1 MNEKELRKI
10 SRKELL
16 ELLLEQANR
25 IVDLENEL
33 TKIKAKLEDKKIM
46 LNEAGNLAEASLKI
60 TDLFQKTMETCKI
73 YSDNIDELNS
83 RIEKEV
89 RKKYEEIEKQRIAE
103 LESTYKN
110 NVISANNSKRDKA
123 KIKYIKSLI
132 LIITQNAV
140 KVKHKNRLDKLSGKK

>member
-25 IVDLENEL
+25 IVDLEKEL
-33 TKIKAKLEDKKIM
+33 ADAKAKLEDKRIM

-73 YSDNIDELNS
+73 YSDNVEELNS

-89 RKKYEEIEKQRIAE
+89 REKYETIEKQKLIE
-103 LESTYKN
+103 LENTYKN
-110 NVISANNSKRDKA
+110 NAISTKNSKRDKQ
-123 KIKYIKSLI
+123 KKQTKS
-132 LIITQNAV
+132 
-140 KVKHKNRLDKLSGKK
+140 KKKKK

>member
-25 IVDLENEL
+25 IIDLEKEL
-33 TKIKAKLEDKKIM
+33 ANAKAKLEDKRIM

-73 YSDNIDELNS
+73 YSDNIEELNS

-89 RKKYEEIEKQRIAE
+89 REKYETIEKQKLIE
-103 LESTYKN
+103 LENTYKN
-110 NVISANNSKRDKA
+110 NAISTKNSKRDKQ
-123 KIKYIKSLI
+123 KKQTKS
-132 LIITQNAV
+132 
-140 KVKHKNRLDKLSGKK
+140 KKNKK

>member
-25 IVDLENEL
+25 IIDLEKEL
-33 TKIKAKLEDKKIM
+33 ANAKAKLEDKRIM
-46 LNEAGNLAEASLKI
+46 LNEAGNLAEASIKI

-73 YSDNIDELNS
+73 YSDNIEELNS

-89 RKKYEEIEKQRIAE
+89 REKYETIEKQKLIE
-103 LESTYKN
+103 LENTYKN
-110 NVISANNSKRDKA
+110 NAISTKNSKRDKQ
-123 KIKYIKSLI
+123 KKQTKS
-132 LIITQNAV
+132 
-140 KVKHKNRLDKLSGKK
+140 KKNKK

>member
-25 IVDLENEL
+25 IIDLEKEL
-33 TKIKAKLEDKKIM
+33 ANAKAKLEDKTIM
-46 LNEAGNLAEASLKI
+46 LNEAGNIAEASLKI

-73 YSDNIDELNS
+73 YSDNIEELNS

-89 RKKYEEIEKQRIAE
+89 REKYEEIEKQKLIE
-103 LESTYKN
+103 LENTYKN
-110 NVISANNSKRDKA
+110 NAISTKNSKRDKQ
-123 KIKYIKSLI
+123 KKQTKS
-132 LIITQNAV
+132 
-140 KVKHKNRLDKLSGKK
+140 KKKKK

>member
-25 IVDLENEL
+25 IIDLEKEL
-33 TKIKAKLEDKKIM
+33 ANAKAKLEDKRIM

-73 YSDNIDELNS
+73 YSDNIEELNS

-89 RKKYEEIEKQRIAE
+89 REKYEAIEKQKLIE
-103 LESTYKN
+103 LENTYKN
-110 NVISANNSKRDKA
+110 NAISTKNSKRDKQ
-123 KIKYIKSLI
+123 KKQTKS
-132 LIITQNAV
+132 
-140 KVKHKNRLDKLSGKK
+140 KKKKK

>member
-25 IVDLENEL
+25 IIDLEKKL
-33 TKIKAKLEDKKIM
+33 ADAKAKLEDKKIM

-73 YSDNIDELNS
+73 YSDNIEELNS

-89 RKKYEEIEKQRIAE
+89 RDKYEAIEKQKLIE
-103 LESTYKN
+103 LENTYKN
-110 NVISANNSKRDKA
+110 NAISTKNSKRDKQ
-123 KIKYIKSLI
+123 KKQTKS
-132 LIITQNAV
+132 
-140 KVKHKNRLDKLSGKK
+140 KKKKK

>member
-25 IVDLENEL
+25 IVDLEKEL
-33 TKIKAKLEDKKIM
+33 ADAKAKLEDKRIM

-73 YSDNIDELNS
+73 YSDNIEELNS

-89 RKKYEEIEKQRIAE
+89 REKYEAVEKQKLIE
-103 LESTYKN
+103 LENTYKN
-110 NVISANNSKRDKA
+110 NAISTKNSKRDKQ
-123 KIKYIKSLI
+123 KKQTKS
-132 LIITQNAV
+132 
-140 KVKHKNRLDKLSGKK
+140 KKKKK

>member
-73 YSDNIDELNS
+73 YADNIDELNS

-110 NVISANNSKRDKA
+110 NVISANNSKRDK
-123 KIKYIKSLI
+123 KKKQTKS
-132 LIITQNAV
+132 
-140 KVKHKNRLDKLSGKK
+140 KKKKK

>member
-83 RIEKEV
+83 RIDKEV

-110 NVISANNSKRDKA
+110 NVISANNSKRDK
-123 KIKYIKSLI
+123 KKKQTKS
-132 LIITQNAV
+132 
-140 KVKHKNRLDKLSGKK
+140 KKKKK

>member
-25 IVDLENEL
+25 IIDLEKEL
-33 TKIKAKLEDKKIM
+33 ANAKAKLEDKRIM

-73 YSDNIDELNS
+73 YSYNIEELNS

-89 RKKYEEIEKQRIAE
+89 REKYETIEKQKLIE
-103 LESTYKN
+103 LENTYKN
-110 NVISANNSKRDKA
+110 NAISTKNSKRDKQ
-123 KIKYIKSLI
+123 KKQTKS
-132 LIITQNAV
+132 
-140 KVKHKNRLDKLSGKK
+140 KKNKK

>member
-25 IVDLENEL
+25 IIDLEKEL
-33 TKIKAKLEDKKIM
+33 ANAKAKLEDKRIM
-46 LNEAGNLAEASLKI
+46 LNEAGNLAEASFKI

-73 YSDNIDELNS
+73 YSDNIEELNS

-89 RKKYEEIEKQRIAE
+89 REKYETIEKQKLIE
-103 LESTYKN
+103 LENTYKN
-110 NVISANNSKRDKA
+110 NAISTKNSKRDKQ
-123 KIKYIKSLI
+123 KKQTKS
-132 LIITQNAV
+132 
-140 KVKHKNRLDKLSGKK
+140 KKKKK

>member
-25 IVDLENEL
+25 IVDLEKEL
-33 TKIKAKLEDKKIM
+33 ANAKAKLEDKRIM

-73 YSDNIDELNS
+73 YSDNIEELNS

-89 RKKYEEIEKQRIAE
+89 REKYEAIEKQKLIE
-103 LESTYKN
+103 LENTYKN
-110 NVISANNSKRDKA
+110 NAISIKNSKRDKQ
-123 KIKYIKSLI
+123 KKQTKS
-132 LIITQNAV
+132 
-140 KVKHKNRLDKLSGKK
+140 KKKKK

>member
-25 IVDLENEL
+25 IVDLEKEL
-33 TKIKAKLEDKKIM
+33 ADAKAKLEDKRIM
-46 LNEAGNLAEASLKI
+46 LNEAGNLAKASLKI

-73 YSDNIDELNS
+73 YSDNIEELNS

-89 RKKYEEIEKQRIAE
+89 REKYETIEKQKLIE
-103 LESTYKN
+103 LENTYKN
-110 NVISANNSKRDKA
+110 NAISTKNSKRDKQ
-123 KIKYIKSLI
+123 KKQTKS
-132 LIITQNAV
+132 
-140 KVKHKNRLDKLSGKK
+140 KKKKK

>member
-25 IVDLENEL
+25 IVDLEKEL
-33 TKIKAKLEDKKIM
+33 ANAKAKLEDKRIM

-73 YSDNIDELNS
+73 YSDNVEELNS

-89 RKKYEEIEKQRIAE
+89 REKYETIEKQKLIE
-103 LESTYKN
+103 LENTYKN
-110 NVISANNSKRDKA
+110 NAISTKNSKRDKQ
-123 KIKYIKSLI
+123 KKQTKS
-132 LIITQNAV
+132 
-140 KVKHKNRLDKLSGKK
+140 KKKKK

>member
-25 IVDLENEL
+25 IVDLEKEL
-33 TKIKAKLEDKKIM
+33 ADAKAKLEDKRIM

-73 YSDNIDELNS
+73 YSDNIEELNS

-89 RKKYEEIEKQRIAE
+89 GEKYEAIEKQKLIE
-103 LESTYKN
+103 LENTYKN
-110 NVISANNSKRDKA
+110 NAISTKNSKRDKQ
-123 KIKYIKSLI
+123 KKQTKS
-132 LIITQNAV
+132 
-140 KVKHKNRLDKLSGKK
+140 KKKKK

>member
-16 ELLLEQANR
+16 EMLLEQANR
-25 IVDLENEL
+25 IVDLEKEL
-33 TKIKAKLEDKKIM
+33 ADAKAKLEDKRIM

-73 YSDNIDELNS
+73 YSDNIEELNS

-89 RKKYEEIEKQRIAE
+89 REKYETIEKQKLIE
-103 LESTYKN
+103 LENTYKN
-110 NVISANNSKRDKA
+110 NAISTKNSKRDKQ
-123 KIKYIKSLI
+123 KKQPKS
-132 LIITQNAV
+132 
-140 KVKHKNRLDKLSGKK
+140 KKKNK

>member
-33 TKIKAKLEDKKIM
+33 TEMKAKLDDKKIM

-89 RKKYEEIEKQRIAE
+89 REKYEEIEKQRITE

-110 NVISANNSKRDKA
+110 NVISANNSKRDK
-123 KIKYIKSLI
+123 KKKQTKS
-132 LIITQNAV
+132 
-140 KVKHKNRLDKLSGKK
+140 KKKKK

>member
-25 IVDLENEL
+25 IIDLEKEL
-33 TKIKAKLEDKKIM
+33 ANAKAKLEDKTIM

-73 YSDNIDELNS
+73 YSDNIEELNS

-89 RKKYEEIEKQRIAE
+89 REKYETIEKQKHIE
-103 LESTYKN
+103 LENTYKN
-110 NVISANNSKRDKA
+110 NAISTKNSKRDKQ
-123 KIKYIKSLI
+123 KKQTKS
-132 LIITQNAV
+132 
-140 KVKHKNRLDKLSGKK
+140 KKKKK

>member
-25 IVDLENEL
+25 IVDLEKEL
-33 TKIKAKLEDKKIM
+33 ADAKAKLEDKRIM

-73 YSDNIDELNS
+73 YSDNVEELNS

-89 RKKYEEIEKQRIAE
+89 REKYEAIEKQKLIE
-103 LESTYKN
+103 LENTYKN
-110 NVISANNSKRDKA
+110 NAISIKNSKRDKQ
-123 KIKYIKSLI
+123 KKQTKS
-132 LIITQNAV
+132 
-140 KVKHKNRLDKLSGKK
+140 KKKKK

>member
-103 LESTYKN
+103 LENTYKN
-110 NVISANNSKRDKA
+110 NVISANNSKRDK
-123 KIKYIKSLI
+123 KKKQTKS
-132 LIITQNAV
+132 
-140 KVKHKNRLDKLSGKK
+140 KKKKK

>member
-25 IVDLENEL
+25 IVDLEKEL
-33 TKIKAKLEDKKIM
+33 ADAKAKLEDKRIM

-73 YSDNIDELNS
+73 YSDNIEELNS

-89 RKKYEEIEKQRIAE
+89 REKYETIEKQKLIE
-103 LESTYKN
+103 LENTYKN
-110 NVISANNSKRDKA
+110 NAISTKNSKRDKQ
-123 KIKYIKSLI
+123 KKQTKS
-132 LIITQNAV
+132 
-140 KVKHKNRLDKLSGKK
+140 KKKKK

>member
-25 IVDLENEL
+25 IVDLEKEL
-33 TKIKAKLEDKKIM
+33 ADAKAKLEDKRIM

-73 YSDNIDELNS
+73 YSDNVEELNS
-83 RIEKEV
+83 RVEKEV
-89 RKKYEEIEKQRIAE
+89 REKYEAIEKQKLIE
-103 LESTYKN
+103 LENNYKN
-110 NVISANNSKRDKA
+110 NAISTKNSKRDKQ
-123 KIKYIKSLI
+123 KKQTKS
-132 LIITQNAV
+132 
-140 KVKHKNRLDKLSGKK
+140 KKKKK

>member
-25 IVDLENEL
+25 IVDLEKEL
-33 TKIKAKLEDKKIM
+33 ADAKTKLEDKRIM

-73 YSDNIDELNS
+73 YTDNVEELNS

-89 RKKYEEIEKQRIAE
+89 RDKYEAIEKQKLIE
-103 LESTYKN
+103 LENTYKN
-110 NVISANNSKRDKA
+110 NAISTKNSKRDKQ
-123 KIKYIKSLI
+123 KKQTKS
-132 LIITQNAV
+132 
-140 KVKHKNRLDKLSGKK
+140 KKKKK

>member
-1 MNEKELRKI
+1 MNQKELRKI

-25 IVDLENEL
+25 IVDLEKEL
-33 TKIKAKLEDKKIM
+33 ADAKAKLKDKRIM

-73 YSDNIDELNS
+73 YSDNIEELNS

-89 RKKYEEIEKQRIAE
+89 REKYEAIEKQKLIE
-103 LESTYKN
+103 LENTYKN
-110 NVISANNSKRDKA
+110 NAISTKNSKRDKQ
-123 KIKYIKSLI
+123 KKQTKS
-132 LIITQNAV
+132 
-140 KVKHKNRLDKLSGKK
+140 KKKKK

>member
-33 TKIKAKLEDKKIM
+33 TKIRAKLEDKKIM

-110 NVISANNSKRDKA
+110 NVISANNSKRDK
-123 KIKYIKSLI
+123 KKKQTKS
-132 LIITQNAV
+132 
-140 KVKHKNRLDKLSGKK
+140 KKKKK

>member
-25 IVDLENEL
+25 IVDLEKEL
-33 TKIKAKLEDKKIM
+33 ADAKAKLEDKRIM

-73 YSDNIDELNS
+73 YSDNIEELNS

-89 RKKYEEIEKQRIAE
+89 REKYEEIEKQKLIE
-103 LESTYKN
+103 LENTYKN
-110 NVISANNSKRDKA
+110 NAISTKNSKRDKQ
-123 KIKYIKSLI
+123 KKQTKS
-132 LIITQNAV
+132 
-140 KVKHKNRLDKLSGKK
+140 KKKKK

>member
-25 IVDLENEL
+25 IVDLEKEL
-33 TKIKAKLEDKKIM
+33 ADAKAKLEDKRIM

-73 YSDNIDELNS
+73 YSDNIEELNS

-89 RKKYEEIEKQRIAE
+89 REKYETIEKQKLIE
-103 LESTYKN
+103 LENTYKN
-110 NVISANNSKRDKA
+110 NAISTKNSKRDQQK
-123 KIKYIKSLI
+123 KQTKS
-132 LIITQNAV
+132 
-140 KVKHKNRLDKLSGKK
+140 KKKKK

>member
-89 RKKYEEIEKQRIAE
+89 REKYEKIEKQRIAE

-110 NVISANNSKRDKA
+110 NVISANNSKRDK
-123 KIKYIKSLI
+123 KKKQ
-132 LIITQNAV
+132 TKPNR
-140 KVKHKNRLDKLSGKK
+140 KNRRKSSIPIGIFDKEKD

>member
-73 YSDNIDELNS
+73 YSDNIDELNT

-89 RKKYEEIEKQRIAE
+89 RKKYEKIEKQRIAE
-103 LESTYKN
+103 LKSTYKN
-110 NVISANNSKRDKA
+110 NVISANNSKRDK
-123 KIKYIKSLI
+123 KKKQTKS
-132 LIITQNAV
+132 
-140 KVKHKNRLDKLSGKK
+140 KKKKK

>member
-110 NVISANNSKRDKA
+110 NVISANNSKRDK
-123 KIKYIKSLI
+123 KKKQTKS
-132 LIITQNAV
+132 
-140 KVKHKNRLDKLSGKK
+140 KKKKK

>member
-25 IVDLENEL
+25 IIDLEKEL
-33 TKIKAKLEDKKIM
+33 ADAKAKLEDKKIM

-73 YSDNIDELNS
+73 YSDNIEELNS

-89 RKKYEEIEKQRIAE
+89 RDKYEAIEKHKLIE
-103 LESTYKN
+103 LENTYKN
-110 NVISANNSKRDKA
+110 NAISTKNSKRDKQ
-123 KIKYIKSLI
+123 KKQTKS
-132 LIITQNAV
+132 
-140 KVKHKNRLDKLSGKK
+140 KKKKK

>member
-25 IVDLENEL
+25 IIDLEKEL
-33 TKIKAKLEDKKIM
+33 ANAKAKLEDKTIM

-73 YSDNIDELNS
+73 YSDNIEELNS

-89 RKKYEEIEKQRIAE
+89 REKYETIEKQKLIE
-103 LESTYKN
+103 LENTYKN
-110 NVISANNSKRDKA
+110 NAISTKNSKRDKQ
-123 KIKYIKSLI
+123 KKQTKS
-132 LIITQNAV
+132 
-140 KVKHKNRLDKLSGKK
+140 KKKKK

>member
-16 ELLLEQANR
+16 EMLLEQANR
-25 IVDLENEL
+25 IVDLEKEL
-33 TKIKAKLEDKKIM
+33 ADAKAKLEDKRIM

-73 YSDNIDELNS
+73 YSDNIEELNS

-89 RKKYEEIEKQRIAE
+89 REKYETIEKQKLIE
-103 LESTYKN
+103 LENTYKN
-110 NVISANNSKRDKA
+110 NAISTKNSKRDKQ
-123 KIKYIKSLI
+123 KKQTKS
-132 LIITQNAV
+132 
-140 KVKHKNRLDKLSGKK
+140 KKKNK

>member
-25 IVDLENEL
+25 IADLEKEL
-33 TKIKAKLEDKKIM
+33 ADAKAKLEDKRIM

-73 YSDNIDELNS
+73 YSDNIEELNS

-89 RKKYEEIEKQRIAE
+89 REKYETIEKQKLIE
-103 LESTYKN
+103 LENTYKN
-110 NVISANNSKRDKA
+110 NAISTKNSKRDKQ
-123 KIKYIKSLI
+123 KKQTKS
-132 LIITQNAV
+132 
-140 KVKHKNRLDKLSGKK
+140 KKKKK

>member
-25 IVDLENEL
+25 IVDLEKEL
-33 TKIKAKLEDKKIM
+33 ADTKTKLEDKKIM
-46 LNEAGNLAEASLKI
+46 LNQAGNLAEASLKI

-73 YSDNIDELNS
+73 YSDNIEELNS

-89 RKKYEEIEKQRIAE
+89 REKYEAIEKQKLIE
-103 LESTYKN
+103 LENTYKN
-110 NVISANNSKRDKA
+110 NAISTKNSKRDKQ
-123 KIKYIKSLI
+123 KKQTKS
-132 LIITQNAV
+132 
-140 KVKHKNRLDKLSGKK
+140 KKKKK

>member
-33 TKIKAKLEDKKIM
+33 TEMKAKLDDKKIM

-89 RKKYEEIEKQRIAE
+89 REKYEEIEKQRITE

-110 NVISANNSKRDKA
+110 NVISVNKSKRDK
-123 KIKYIKSLI
+123 KKKQTKS
-132 LIITQNAV
+132 
-140 KVKHKNRLDKLSGKK
+140 KKKKK

>member
-25 IVDLENEL
+25 IVDLEKEL
-33 TKIKAKLEDKKIM
+33 ADAKAKLEDKRIM

-73 YSDNIDELNS
+73 YSDNIEELNS

-89 RKKYEEIEKQRIAE
+89 REKYEAIEKQKLIE
-103 LESTYKN
+103 LENTYKN
-110 NVISANNSKRDKA
+110 NAISTKNSKRDKQ
-123 KIKYIKSLI
+123 KKQTKS
-132 LIITQNAV
+132 
-140 KVKHKNRLDKLSGKK
+140 KKKKK